1 MPRLIRELPFAE
13 QPRYRLAATG
23 PAALSDAELVA
34 ILANLPDLSVAQRLL
49 DHFGNLSKLARA
61 DAREIRQHA
70 FGVGP
75 AKAAQL
81 GAAAELA
88 RRLVATVEERVQIRS
103 PADAVNMLRVL
114 IGSEP
119 QEHLVVVI
127 LDTKNRVL
135 KTHTVYIGNIN
146 TSMIRMGEIYREPV
160 RLNAMAIIVAH
171 NHPSQDPSPSP
182 EDILSTKQIVDTGK
196 LLDID
201 CLDHLIIC
209 ESRFTSLRE
218 RGLGFSH

>member
-88 RRLVATVEERVQIRS
+88 RRLFATVEERVQIRS

>member
-88 RRLVATVEERVQIRS
+88 RRLFATVEERVQIRS

-127 LDTKNRVL
+127 LDTKNRVI

-146 TSMIRMGEIYREPV
+146 SSMIRMGEIYREPV

-171 NHPSQDPSPSP
+171 NHPSGDPKPSS
-182 EDILSTKQIVDTGK
+182 EDISSTKQIVATGK
-196 LLDID
+196 LLDIE
-201 CLDHLIIC
+201 CLDHLIIT
-209 ESRFTSLRE
+209 ESRHTSLRE
-218 RGLGFSH
+218 LGMGFSH

>member
-13 QPRYRLAATG
+13 QPRSRMNTTG

-34 ILANLPDLSVAQRLL
+34 VLANLPDLSVAQRLL

-88 RRLVATVEERVQIRS
+88 RRLFATVEERVQIRS